1 MKYKL
6 NGIFKKRSIQ
16 EYGSLL
22 FLLGIFFLP
31 SAFFLGIIFLLP
43 AAILGSFFNDKNF
56 FKDKWNYPLLIFGI
70 LICLSALS
78 QNFILTN
85 NYSDIWDPSL
95 SLIGLGNW
103 LPFIYLFWSFQP
115 YLNSH
120 SKRKLLALTLI
131 AGTVPVVFTGFGQYF
146 FNWTGPFKTLYGLI
160 IWYQRPIE
168 NPGGLSGL
176 FSNQNYAGS
185 WLNFVWPLCLAFF
198 LEKKKNI
205 FKRMVSLGFFL
216 SVGFAAFLTFSR
228 NAWLGLITT
237 FPIVI
242 EKRRI
247 KILFPLI
254 LLIVLIFIYVFSPI
268 FSGDFQ
274 NTLRHIL
281 PEKILL
287 EFSTDGYVGL
297 DSTRM
302 EIFLSALN
310 LIKLNPIF
318 GTGASSFPSI
328 YFAETSF
335 WKGHSHNILLELAIS
350 FGLPATFILFLFVS
364 FIMILS
370 WKLIF
375 LKNKNNASIIDKAYW
390 ASLFFFVI
398 SQLADIQYFDGR
410 ISILAW
416 ILIASLKNIIE
427 ENNKKEIFT
436 Q

>member
-6 NGIFKKRSIQ
+6 NGILKKRSIQ
-16 EYGSLL
+16 EYGSFL
-22 FLLGIFFLP
+22 FLLGMFFLP
-31 SAFFLGIIFLLP
+31 SAFFLAIIFLLP
-43 AAILGSFFNDKNF
+43 AALLGSFFNKNNY
-56 FKDKWNYPLLIFGI
+56 FKDRWNYPFLIFGI
-70 LICLSALS
+70 LICLSAFS

-103 LPFIYLFWSFQP
+103 LPFIYFFWSFQP
-115 YLNSH
+115 YINSN
-120 SKRKLLALTLI
+120 SKRRLLALILV
-131 AGTVPVVFTGFGQYF
+131 AGTVPVVVTGFGQYF
-146 FNWTGPFKTLYGLI
+146 FNWTGPFKTLNGLV

-185 WLNFVWPLCLAFF
+185 WLNFVWPFCLAFF
-198 LEKKKNI
+198 LEKKNNI
-205 FKRMVSLGFFL
+205 FRRMISLGFFL

-237 FPIVI
+237 FPIFI
-242 EKRRI
+242 ERRGI
-247 KILFPLI
+247 KILLPLI
-254 LLIVLIFIYVFSPI
+254 LLIFLSFIYIFSPI
-268 FSGDFQ
+268 FSGEFQ
-274 NTLRHIL
+274 NILRNIL

-297 DSTRM
+297 DSSRI

-310 LIKLNPIF
+310 LIKLSPIF
-318 GTGASSFPSI
+318 GTGAASFPAI
-328 YFAETSF
+328 YFSETSF
-335 WKGHSHNILLELAIS
+335 WKGHPHNILLELAIS
-350 FGLPATFILFLFVS
+350 FGLPATLILFLFVT
-364 FIMILS
+364 FIILLS
-370 WKLIF
+370 GKLIF
-375 LKNKNNASIIDKAYW
+375 LKNKNNDSLIDKAFW
-390 ASLFFFVI
+390 ASLFVFAI

-427 ENNKKEIFT
+427 ENNNK
-436 Q
+436 